1 VTGASTLTGAAT
13 LSNTLA
19 VTGTTTLYGLL
30 ASPFAALTASPP
42 SILSV
47 PATFTVYLLL
57 SPSAYNVSIS
67 DPSVVGQILFLRN
80 TAPYTA
86 TVQFNSAGTAKVTAL
101 EAYNGL
107 FLVGYSLNTW
117 VAIMKGSAQAIGF
130 E

>member
-1 VTGASTLTGAAT
+1 
-13 LSNTLA
+13 
-19 VTGTTTLYGLL
+19 VTGTATLYGLL
-30 ASPFAALTASPP
+30 ASPLAALTASPP

-47 PATFTVYLLL
+47 PATFTVYILL

-80 TAPYTA
+80 TAPFTA